1 MYLRFIYLIKL
12 AKEKKET
19 HVSIHTRTALHSAL
33 CCNFNSWLP
42 CSNYFTLIL
51 VFFSLFDALS
61 LIRFDKNLITNT
73 YWPTNTDRHR
83 WYDRELMKHARLT
96 SWKSSLFELKSFINY
111 ISWQQKLEEKKNCD
125 AIDSFFSNTWV
136 ETLDY
141 VTKTLK
147 LLCFFF
153 SSIEVV

>member
-1 MYLRFIYLIKL
+1 MCLF
-12 AKEKKET
+12 T
-19 HVSIHTRTALHSAL
+19 HAQHYTQHFVVI
-33 CCNFNSWLP
+33 
-42 CSNYFTLIL
+42 LIL
-51 VFFSLFDALS
+51 DYHVLTISLYLTFGVCFSLFDAFS

-83 WYDRELMKHARLT
+83 WYDRELKKHARLT

-147 LLCFFF
+147 LLCFF
-153 SSIEVV
+153 SSTEVV